1 MRLAVLL
8 LLAGAAVAAPKHPH
22 CVKNSEEAVKIAR
35 TRGKLIFLTVIVDN
49 DAENRLVIDNVFRDR
64 AFIKISKEFVC
75 VYANPEDTHGKVK
88 FKNKKSGK
96 RELRCADCPSIVCL
110 DHMLI
115 AQNWSRAFFPGSEAR
130 TPIHFVI
137 DANEDKVATI
147 MNGSFEAGFNH
158 VPASKVVAELKKML
172 KKYGKGLTE
181 QEYAAMVRHL
191 SDAKAARARDK
202 PELELEHLLEV
213 LKVDK
218 KIEGVAEARK
228 RIQEIDAWAAKKL
241 KDVEPL
247 VAKQDWIAA
256 LGALDKL
263 AKTYH
268 GTLTAAAAE
277 KQHKDLLKKPEVK
290 KLLKGQQLY
299 AKGIEYR
306 TKGKLEL
313 AKKKFAE
320 CIRKAPGTKFADLA
334 QKELDALK

>member
-1 MRLAVLL
+1 MRHAVLL
-8 LLAGAAVAAPKHPH
+8 LLVGAAVAAPKHPH

-75 VYANPEDTHGKVK
+75 VYANPDDTHGKVK
-88 FKNKKSGK
+88 YKDKKTGK
-96 RELRCADCPSIVCL
+96 KELRCADCPSIVCL
-110 DHMLI
+110 DHMLL

-137 DANEDKVATI
+137 DAEEEKVHTI
-147 MNGSFEAGFNH
+147 MNGDFEQGFNH
-158 VPASKVVAELKKML
+158 VPAAKVVAELKKML

-181 QEYAAMVRHL
+181 KEYEEMVRHL

-202 PELELEHLLEV
+202 PELELQHLLAV
-213 LKVDK
+213 LKIDK
-218 KIEGVAEARK
+218 KIEGVEQARK
-228 RIQEIDAWAAKKL
+228 RIKEVDAWAARKL
-241 KDVEPL
+241 KDAQEL
-247 VAKQDWIAA
+247 VTKQDWIAA
-256 LGALDKL
+256 LDALDKI

-268 GTLTAAAAE
+268 GTMTAAAAA
-277 KQHKDLLKKPEVK
+277 KQHKDLMNHPEVK
-290 KLLKGQQLY
+290 KLVKGMQLY
-299 AKGIEYR
+299 AKGVEYR
-306 TKGKLEL
+306 DKGKTEL